1 VEECTLV
8 NPDMQASRG
17 PHVRKPAENVDAY
30 ICASPKDA
38 QPNLRAVR
46 EAIRQV
52 APDATEGISY
62 GIPYYSYKGR
72 LAWFGLQKAHIGL
85 YIRPPVIE
93 EHERELSGYETTMSA
108 VHLPRKGKI
117 PVLLIKKLVRARIK
131 KNEGEERDSRSH

>member
-1 VEECTLV
+1 LA
-8 NPDMQASRG
+8 NPDMQASRW
-17 PHVRKPAENVDAY
+17 PRVRKPTENVDAY
-30 ICASPKDA
+30 ISASPKDA

-93 EHERELSGYETTMSA
+93 EHERELSRYETTMSA
-108 VHLPRKGKI
+108 IHLPRKGKI

-131 KNEGEERDSRSH
+131 KNEDEERDSRSH